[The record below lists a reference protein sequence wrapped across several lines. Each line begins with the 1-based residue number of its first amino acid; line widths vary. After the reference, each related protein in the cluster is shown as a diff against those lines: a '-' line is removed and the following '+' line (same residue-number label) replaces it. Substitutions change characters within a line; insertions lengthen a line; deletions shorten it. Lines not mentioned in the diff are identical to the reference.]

1 MVNRGLLA
9 HTGSRKGHGS
19 PGWIPPAG
27 GWCVTPPHPTPH
39 LPTGEICH
47 PPHPHPTH
55 TSSWPRFSTSFAYYG
70 LAMDLQNFDFN
81 IYVIQLIFGAVDIP
95 AKLVSILTITFVGRR
110 FTQAVALILAGLAIL
125 ANILVP
131 RGEGWG
137 GVVVVATV
145 APSSPT
151 HKAPSGRAKTRSTH

>member
-1 MVNRGLLA
+1 
-9 HTGSRKGHGS
+9 
-19 PGWIPPAG
+19 
-27 GWCVTPPHPTPH
+27 
-39 LPTGEICH
+39 
-47 PPHPHPTH
+47 
-55 TSSWPRFSTSFAYYG
+55 
-70 LAMDLQNFDFN
+70 MDLQNFDFN

-110 FTQAVALILAGLAIL
+110 FTQSVALILAGLAIL

-137 GVVVVATV
+137 GCGVVAAV
-145 APSSPT
+145 VPSSPT